1 MMKPKTFIGQTAEII
16 LPEISLS
23 HLIARVDTGAKTSAI
38 WVSAVTEVEGG
49 LEVLFFGEGVPH
61 FRPQTA
67 IFKEYGDT
75 LVTSSNGSS
84 EARFKVKLTCRVAGR
99 SIRAWF
105 TLADRSTL
113 TYPVLLGRNILRGK
127 FIVDVSIATAKLS
140 IESVGSKAALAP
152 KHQEKTV

>member
-1 MMKPKTFIGQTAEII
+1 MKPKTTLGQTAEII
-16 LPEISLS
+16 LPEISLT
-23 HLIARVDTGAKTSAI
+23 HLNARVDTGAKTSAI
-38 WVSAVTEVEGG
+38 WVSEVTEVAGG

-67 IFKEYGDT
+67 MFKDYGDT
-75 LVTSSNGSS
+75 IVTSSNGSS

-113 TYPVLLGRNILRGK
+113 TYPVLLGRNLLRGK
-127 FIVDVSIATAKLS
+127 FIVDVSLATTKLPPPPAPAKAS
-140 IESVGSKAALAP
+140 AAQ
-152 KHQEKTV
+152 HQENIV

>member
-1 MMKPKTFIGQTAEII
+1 MNPKTPIGQTAEII
-16 LPEISLS
+16 LPEISLA
-23 HLIARVDTGAKTSAI
+23 HLVARVDTGAKTSAI
-38 WVSAVTEVEGG
+38 WVSGATEVKGG

-67 IFKEYGDT
+67 IFKDYGDT
-75 LVTSSNGSS
+75 IVTSSNGTS

-113 TYPVLLGRNILRGK
+113 TYPVLLGRNLLRGK
-127 FIVDVSIATAKLS
+127 FIVDVSIATTKLPTEPVRSRAPS
-140 IESVGSKAALAP
+140 IP
-152 KHQEKTV
+152 KRQEKIA